1 VEELGPA
8 AMVGDARKLG
18 ARWGEPS
25 SSSPTPGGEAPAA
38 TTGGARG
45 GSGGAP
51 GGGVEQGEPRVST
64 AILWLQL
71 VARISNIG
79 RSVGKNLPRGHTGL
93 AVWYFLCGL

>member
-18 ARWGEPS
+18 VRWGEPS

-51 GGGVEQGEPRVST
+51 GGGDPVATISCMNLQHWKVSWKKSSERAYRIDGVVFPMRT
-64 AILWLQL
+64 
-71 VARISNIG
+71 VA
-79 RSVGKNLPRGHTGL
+79 
-93 AVWYFLCGL
+93 